1 MSMRTLKWCTIL
13 LPPVIIGGFEYVRHD
28 FMLHLL
34 SMETGNLYI
43 TLLTLLLSY
52 IFGTWMFRRIET
64 MNETIA
70 AEKAKRAVY
79 EERERLAEELHDNI
93 AQVLFFL
100 NVQLTKGQ
108 LSEAREAVSEI
119 DHHLRQAIFN
129 LRTAPEEGATFESR
143 LRAWLEEWSGLTGI
157 AVEPVLVLDGETIPP
172 SAEVALFSIVR
183 EAFTNIRKHSQ
194 ADQAFFELGR
204 SADGVRWRLRIADNG
219 VGCSPE
225 EAGGASGGRY
235 GLVMLR
241 KRALELGAEL
251 QLQSPPGGGTEL
263 VLTGETKREGGK
275 L

>member
-13 LPPVIIGGFEYVRHD
+13 LPPFLIGGFEYVRHD

-34 SMETGNLYI
+34 SMEAGNLYI

-52 IFGTWMFRRIET
+52 IFGTWMFRKIEK

-70 AEKAKRAVY
+70 GERAKRAVY

-108 LSEAREAVSEI
+108 IHEAREAISEI

-129 LRTAPEEGATFESR
+129 LRTVPEEGAAFESR
-143 LRAWLEEWSGLTGI
+143 LLAWLEEWSGLTGI
-157 AVEPVLVLDGETIPP
+157 SVEPVIELEGKAILP
-172 SAEVALFSIVR
+172 SAEVSLFSIVR

-194 ADQAFFELGR
+194 ADQAFLELGR
-204 SADGVRWRLRIADNG
+204 AADGQSWRLRIADNG
-219 VGCSPE
+219 VGCDPE
-225 EAGGASGGRY
+225 ADASGGRY
-235 GLVMLR
+235 GLSILR

-251 QLQSPPGGGTEL
+251 QLQPAPGGGTEL
-263 VLTGETKREGGK
+263 VLTGPIQEGRG